1 MIYTVKRYINEVS
14 GLNECKKGGND
25 MQRERER
32 EREKEGEKETERRER
47 EREREKMMST
57 LFFEFVLIFL

>member
-1 MIYTVKRYINEVS
+1 MKRYINEVS

-25 MQRERER
+25 MQKERER
-32 EREKEGEKETERRER
+32 EREGGGKKGRETERRER